1 MFNNVKIVLS
11 TFDAKERVTFYDIS
25 LALFINK
32 EYKRQTG
39 GWSEPRR
46 HCRSR
51 GRCRCF
57 HRHRP

>member
-39 GWSEPRR
+39 RMV
-46 HCRSR
+46 
-51 GRCRCF
+51 
-57 HRHRP
+57 